1 MKIKFKQNQINIGN
15 EALKAIQ
22 SLNDNSL
29 IDWLFE
35 CVDSL
40 SIKKHQDLIDT
51 YRKNIYD
58 YLENASKSEYFK
70 YKTNEK
76 VNKLDKLVF
85 SALESIKKS
94 LNNRSYAFS
103 VLDNL
108 SEYVYQT
115 TKSLDE
121 MVAIRL
127 KHYQLLLKKV
137 SNV

>member
-58 YLENASKSEYFK
+58 YLENTSKSEYFK

>member
-58 YLENASKSEYFK
+58 YLENISKSEYFK